1 MIVPAILAGL
11 VLGFLGSFHCVG
23 MCGPLALALPVH
35 HLQGGQKSLAHLL
48 YNLGRVITYS
58 ILGLFFG
65 MVGRGFYLAGWQQL
79 FSIFVGS
86 SILLLSVL
94 QQTINKNYQPV
105 WLEAFSRQVQK
116 RILYFLKQQ
125 SYGGYLLMGM
135 ANGLLPC
142 GMVYMAIA
150 AALVTGNAG
159 QSALLMMG
167 FGMATL
173 PAMLLLGIVGS
184 RISLPLRNRIRQF
197 TPFIVIA
204 MACLLIL
211 RGMNLGIPFVS
222 PLMEKQITEKVICH

>member
-1 MIVPAILAGL
+1 MLPTLWAGL
-11 VLGFLGSFHCVG
+11 ALGFLGSFHCVG

-35 HLQGGQKSLAHLL
+35 HLQGRQKSLAHLL
-48 YNLGRVITYS
+48 YNTGRIVTYS
-58 ILGLFFG
+58 LLGLFFG
-65 MVGRGFYLAGWQQL
+65 IVGRGFYLAGWQQS
-79 FSIFVGS
+79 FSIAVGS
-86 SILLLSVL
+86 GILLLAIL
-94 QQTINKNYQPV
+94 QQIINKNYQPS
-105 WLEAFSRQVQK
+105 WLAAFSRQVQK
-116 RILYFLKQQ
+116 KILYFLKQQ

-150 AALVTGNAG
+150 AALLTGNAG
-159 QSALLMMG
+159 QSALLMAG

-173 PAMLLLGIVGS
+173 PAMLALGIVGS

-197 TPFIVIA
+197 TPIIVIA

-222 PLMEKQITEKVICH
+222 PLMEKQTAEKVICQ

>member
-1 MIVPAILAGL
+1 MMLPTLLAGL
-11 VLGFLGSFHCVG
+11 TLGFLGSFHCVG

-35 HLQGGQKSLAHLL
+35 HLRGGQKSLAHLL
-48 YNLGRVITYS
+48 YNVGRVITYS

-65 MVGRGFYLAGWQQL
+65 ILGRGFYLAGWQQV
-79 FSIFVGS
+79 FSIVAGS
-86 SILLLSVL
+86 SILLLAIL
-94 QQTINKNYQPV
+94 QQTINKSYQPT
-105 WLEAFSRQVQK
+105 WIGAFSRQVQK
-116 RILYFLKQQ
+116 IILYFLKQQ
-125 SYGGYLLMGM
+125 SYSGYLLMGM

-159 QSALLMMG
+159 QSALLMAG

-173 PAMLLLGIVGS
+173 PTMLLLGIVGS
-184 RISLPLRNRIRQF
+184 RISLPLRSRIRQF
-197 TPFIVIA
+197 TPVIVIA

-222 PLMEKQITEKVICH
+222 PLMEKQTTEKVICR

>member
-1 MIVPAILAGL
+1 MLPTLLAGL
-11 VLGFLGSFHCVG
+11 TLGLLGSFHCVG

-35 HLQGGQKSLAHLL
+35 HLRSGQKSLAHLL
-48 YNLGRVITYS
+48 YNAGRIITYS

-65 MVGRGFYLAGWQQL
+65 LVGRGFYLAGWQQM
-79 FSIFVGS
+79 FSIVAGS
-86 SILLLSVL
+86 SILFLAVL
-94 QQTINKNYQPV
+94 QQIINKSYQPR
-105 WLEAFSRQVQK
+105 WLRVFSQQVQK
-116 RILYFLKQQ
+116 KIVFFLKQQ
-125 SYGGYLLMGM
+125 SHTGYLLMGM

-159 QSALLMMG
+159 QSTLLMAG

-184 RISLPLRNRIRQF
+184 HIGLPLRIRIRKF
-197 TPFIVIA
+197 TPFIVMA

-222 PLMEKQITEKVICH
+222 PLMEKQTTEKIICH